1 MNKQKKF
8 NARNNGITLI
18 ALIITIIVL
27 LILAGVTINTLF
39 DNENAI
45 EKAAEAKEEDSH
57 GNVKDQIQLEI
68 TNYQLAKGLGETDA
82 TSSIEYLSGKEYFKE
97 EYASETESYT
107 IKSDKISNVALG
119 KGTDKTSGDVYVV
132 EKDENDWKLK
142 YYKES
147 NDENPRILL
156 NLSVSNTDVKPDKV
170 PATNV
175 SELVAGDYVD
185 YVYEKEDGSKVKIPC
200 RVLYDTTYN
209 TQNETDFGIQLIA
222 CSVTEESVEM
232 IVDEGYDPSYSLKWN
247 GEELKTSKYENKSIC
262 DLVRLFG
269 SKPNS
274 GDPTIESIDETE
286 WGNPMINDYPYDLY
300 RLKELFSNR
309 WFKRKILGLWK
320 ESVYLW

>member
-8 NARNNGITLI
+8 MARNKGITLI
-18 ALIITIIVL
+18 ALVITIIVL

-39 DNENAI
+39 DNGNAI

-156 NLSVSNTDVKPDKV
+156 SLSVSNTNVKPDKV

-209 TQNETDFGIQLIA
+209 AQNDTDFGVQLIA
-222 CSVTEESVEM
+222 CFVTEETYEVFTGWYS
-232 IVDEGYDPSYSLKWN
+232 SYWN
-247 GEELKTSKYENKSIC
+247 QINKPIDLNKYLNKDIS
-262 DLVRLFG
+262 DFRKVYTGF
-269 SKPNS
+269 
-274 GDPTIESIDETE
+274 
-286 WGNPMINDYPYDLY
+286 
-300 RLKELFSNR
+300 
-309 WFKRKILGLWK
+309 FK
-320 ESVYLW
+320 

>member
-8 NARNNGITLI
+8 MARNKGITLI
-18 ALIITIIVL
+18 ALVITIIVL

-39 DNENAI
+39 DNGNAI

-156 NLSVSNTDVKPDKV
+156 SLSVSNTNVKPDKV
-170 PATNV
+170 LATNV

-200 RVLYDTTYN
+200 RVLYDT
-209 TQNETDFGIQLIA
+209 QNENNFGVQLISINTVGEA
-222 CSVTEESVEM
+222 VELGYRGIDWTVQGEWNQWYADCEM
-232 IVDEGYDPSYSLKWN
+232 ILPDLKD
-247 GEELKTSKYENKSIC
+247 YENIEIC
-262 DLVRLFG
+262 SLVRLVNSDPITG
-269 SKPNS
+269 SLVYDTSGYNNYGENDEKPREYDYEAICNLGIAQC
-274 GDPTIESIDETE
+274 GD
-286 WGNPMINDYPYDLY
+286 GQDYWLRPC
-300 RLKELFSNR
+300 
-309 WFKRKILGLWK
+309 
-320 ESVYLW
+320 